1 QIYNNSYRWT
11 YMKSII
17 IFTTKPGNNSFDQFV
32 FRINKFLVQ
41 LVASRKKKRRRT
53 RRKSVLFLLNIWFHH
68 YRKIVFIFI
77 LFLFFI
83 LFYFLLLLFCC
94 AFLACACRSRLWPCI
109 TVCLSH
115 N

>member
-1 QIYNNSYRWT
+1 
-11 YMKSII
+11 MKSII

-32 FRINKFLVQ
+32 FRIYKILVQ
-41 LVASRKKKRRRT
+41 LVASRNTKRRRT

-77 LFLFFI
+77 LF
-83 LFYFLLLLFCC
+83 YFLLLFCC
-94 AFLACACRSRLWPCI
+94 AFLACASRSRLWPCI
-109 TVCLSH
+109 TVCISH